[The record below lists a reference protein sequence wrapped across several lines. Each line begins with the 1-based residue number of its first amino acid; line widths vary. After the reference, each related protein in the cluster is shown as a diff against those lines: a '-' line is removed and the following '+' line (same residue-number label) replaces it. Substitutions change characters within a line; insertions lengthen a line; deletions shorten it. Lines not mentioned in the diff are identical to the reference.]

1 MQSRM
6 KSLIGAMACLAIA
19 IPAFAQYGHPLKGSW
34 SGDWWLV
41 KGKNNHILLDFNFVS
56 TGYGNTT
63 LTGILN
69 PGPDQTPMQNLT
81 LTPPDVISAGKAAI
95 AAREA
100 ALAKQAAEAAGGT
113 ASLAPAAP
121 AAAAPAEAAKG
132 TLYVIGSNGPEV
144 AAIQKKLGEV
154 GFSTGETDGKFG
166 KGTQDAVM
174 AFQKSKNLPADGMVG
189 PKTVAALGLSLT
201 SASTAAPAV
210 AAAAPARGG
219 AAAVKDNVAIAGD
232 PWLLHFEADSKDD
245 SGKTVHY
252 IVDGKMENLGAAY
265 TRVIT
270 GTWKVGNKTG
280 NFKVI
285 RN

>member
-1 MQSRM
+1 M
-6 KSLIGAMACLAIA
+6 KSLVGAMACLAIA

-34 SGDWWLV
+34 SGDWWFV
-41 KGKNNHILLDFNFVS
+41 KGKENHILLDFNFVS
-56 TGYGNTT
+56 TGYGNTS

-69 PGPDQTPMQNLT
+69 PGPDQSPMQNLT

-95 AAREA
+95 AARDA
-100 ALAKQAAEAAGGT
+100 AIAKQAADAAAGIAT
-113 ASLAPAAP
+113 TPAPAAAP
-121 AAAAPAEAAKG
+121 AAAAPAEAAKA
-132 TLYVIGSNGPEV
+132 TLYVMGSNGPEV

-154 GFSTGETDGKFG
+154 GFATGETDGKFG
-166 KGTQDAVM
+166 KGTQDAVK
-174 AFQKSKNLPADGMVG
+174 AYQKSKNLSADGIVG
-189 PKTVAALGLSLT
+189 TKTIASLGLSLT
-201 SASTAAPAV
+201 PATTAAPA

-219 AAAVKDNVAIAGD
+219 RGGATGIKDNVAIATD
-232 PWLLHFEADSKDD
+232 PWLLHFEADAKDD

-280 NFKVI
+280 SFKVV